1 MTDFH
6 TWYSDHRDQIVAWRR
21 DLHAHPEL
29 AFEETRTAAFVAERL
44 RAWGLEVHTGIA
56 RTGVVAVLP
65 GGEAPAIGLRADMDA
80 LSIEEANSF
89 AHVSRHPGR
98 MHACGHDGHTVMLLA
113 AAWYLAEHHGRVGPP
128 PGPIRFVFQP
138 AEENEGGGRL
148 MVQEGLFERFP
159 MQSVFAMHNMPG
171 LDVGKFMVQG
181 GPVAAGFDTFDI
193 VVGASG
199 GHAALPATGGD
210 AVTAAAALALNLQ
223 TIVPRQI
230 DAKEAAILAVTRIH
244 GGSAYNVL
252 PDEMRLAGS
261 VRWFNPQVRDEIHR
275 RIEMHCA
282 GVAHGY
288 GVTASLT
295 YEPRY
300 PSVINAEA
308 PAALA
313 ARACVDV
320 AGSDQVAT
328 EFPPLMGS
336 EDFAFLLER
345 NPGAYLLLGNGS
357 GEGGCLL
364 HNPHFD
370 FNDGAIVH
378 GASLWVALCK
388 RFFGEVQAR

>member
-1 MTDFH
+1 MDDFRR
-6 TWYSDHRDQIVAWRR
+6 WYEERRDEIVAWRR

-44 RAWGLEVHTGIA
+44 NAWGLEVHTGVA

-65 GGEAPAIGLRADMDA
+65 GGQAPAIGLRADMDA
-80 LSIEEANSF
+80 LPIEEANSF

-98 MHACGHDGHTVMLLA
+98 MHACGHDGHTTMLLA
-113 AAWYLAEHHGRVGPP
+113 AARYLAEHHARVGPP

-138 AEENEGGGRL
+138 AEENEGGGRR
-148 MVQEGLFERFP
+148 MVEEGLFERFP

-171 LDVGKFMVQG
+171 LEVGRFMVRG

-193 VVGASG
+193 VIGAPG
-199 GHAALPATGGD
+199 GHAAMPAEGGD

-223 TIVPRQI
+223 TIVPRHV
-230 DAKEAAILAVTRIH
+230 DANEAAILAVTRIH

-261 VRWFNPQVRDEIHR
+261 VRWFNPKVRDEIRR
-275 RIEMHCA
+275 RIEMQCA
-282 GVAHGY
+282 GLAQAY
-288 GVTASLT
+288 GVAASLT
-295 YEPRY
+295 YQLRY

-313 ARACVDV
+313 ARAAVDV
-320 AGSDQVAT
+320 VGPERVAT

-370 FNDGAIVH
+370 FNDEAIGH
-378 GASLWVALCK
+378 GAALWVALCR
-388 RFFGEVQAR
+388 RFFDEAQAG